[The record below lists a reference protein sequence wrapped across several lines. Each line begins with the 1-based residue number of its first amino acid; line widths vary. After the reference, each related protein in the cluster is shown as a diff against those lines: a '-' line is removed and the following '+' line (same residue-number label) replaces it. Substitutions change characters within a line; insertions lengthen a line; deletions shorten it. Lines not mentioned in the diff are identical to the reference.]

1 MRVLNVFTRFHATDG
16 IATHTVD
23 LSEALS
29 FECCE
34 VSFLSG
40 MIDFTEETK
49 WKVARLENTC
59 KTFQVDPRL
68 LLNVGGIHTFRNAVS
83 ALREHVKREDPDVIH
98 MHGRA
103 LWPVTKAL
111 RLLRILPPCV
121 TTVHQEPE
129 SSLFIIDRLA
139 GRLFCSD
146 RVIAISSDMKKP
158 LSEKMGIPV
167 RRIDVVPHGVNVSY
181 FKPPSADEKREARAR
196 FGLPET
202 GPVACYLG
210 RFSTYK
216 GIDTVIKG
224 VAEAVKQIPNL
235 VMIIAGEGHERASLE
250 RLVEELNLKENVHF
264 LGRQSPR
271 AVCWAA
277 DFILLGSTREGF
289 ALSIVEAM
297 ACGVVP
303 LRTPSAG
310 AADQIK
316 HGVNG
321 FIFPFWDF
329 ETLGKQLVEL
339 CRNQELRQ
347 KLAEGALHAA
357 RTRFSGTAMAEAT
370 MEVYRRAIAR
380 RSGG

>member
-1 MRVLNVFTRFHATDG
+1 MRVLNIFTRFHATDG

-29 FECCE
+29 FAACE

-49 WKVARLENTC
+49 WKIARLENTC
-59 KTFQVDPRL
+59 KTFQIDPHL
-68 LLNVGGIHTFRNAVS
+68 ISAGGIHSFRNAVS
-83 ALREHVKREDPDVIH
+83 ALRKHVKREDPDLIH

-103 LWPVTKAL
+103 LWPVVKAL
-111 RLLRILPPCV
+111 RLLRILPPCI

-129 SSLFIIDRLA
+129 RSLYIVDRLA

-158 LSEKMGIPV
+158 LSQKMGIPAG
-167 RRIDVVPHGVNVSY
+167 RIDVVPHGVNVTY
-181 FKPPSADEKREARAR
+181 FRPPSADEKRAARAR
-196 FGLPET
+196 FGLPEM

-224 VAEAVKQIPNL
+224 IAEAVEECPSL
-235 VMIIAGEGHERASLE
+235 RMIIAGEGHEQPSLE
-250 RLVEELNLKENVHF
+250 RLVEELNLKDNVDF

-271 AVCWAA
+271 TVCWAA
-277 DFILLGSTREGF
+277 DFVLLGSRREGF

-316 HGVNG
+316 HGSNG
-321 FIFPFWDF
+321 YIFPFWDF
-329 ETLGKQLVEL
+329 ETLGKQLTEL
-339 CRNQELRQ
+339 CQNEPLRE
-347 KLAEGALHAA
+347 KLAKGALSTA
-357 RTRFSGTAMAEAT
+357 RTRFSGTAMAKAT
-370 MEVYRRAIAR
+370 MKVYRRAIDSDSKA
-380 RSGG
+380 